1 MQLAIEAFAFKLV
14 LKVVEH
20 VIGVSYAVG
29 RVVITRS
36 IEGVAKVFQLND
48 ADVARRLHHV
58 VVHRARLLT
67 RRHEV
72 VALISIVKRCAERE
86 IVHLMTSP
94 SRERVL
100 VIAVGIGGYDAVL
113 AYLRQAEEEVAH
125 VCCAV
130 KRHAIAVPIARV
142 EEIAHVVFYRH
153 VTLKVLCAFVNR
165 SVTQPRTI
173 KARSPGAVLVVGLV
187 AIPTHT
193 KVVLHLR
200 QAQQR
205 FPLHASVI
213 LYAQSPLGFLTRLGS
228 DKYNAVCGSAAIK
241 SRCSCSFKDGHAL
254 HVVGIYGTCAV
265 TKVVTAVQSVA
276 THHRIVGQRHAID
289 NI

>member
-20 VIGVSYAVG
+20 VIGVGYAVG

-72 VALISIVKRCAERE
+72 VALISIVKRCAERKV
-86 IVHLMTSP
+86 VHLMASP

-100 VIAVGIGGYDAVL
+100 VIAVGIGGYDTIL
-113 AYLRQAEEEVAH
+113 AYLRQTKEEVTSIR
-125 VCCAV
+125 CAV
-130 KRHAIAVPIARV
+130 KRHAVAIPVPRV
-142 EEIAHVVFYRH
+142 EEVAHIVFYWH
-153 VTLKVLCAFVNR
+153 VTLKVLGALVN
-165 SVTQPRTI
+165 VTVAQPRTI
-173 KARSPGAVLVVGLV
+173 ETRPPRAVLVVGLV

-205 FPLHASVI
+205 FPLHAAVI
-213 LYAQSPLGFLTRLGS
+213 LYTQSLLGFLARLGG
-228 DKYNAVCGSAAIK
+228 DKYNAVCCSAAIK

-276 THHRIVGQRHAID
+276 THHRIVGQWHAID

>member
-20 VIGVSYAVG
+20 VIGVGYAVG

-36 IEGVAKVFQLND
+36 IKGVAKVFQLND

-72 VALISIVKRCAERE
+72 VALISIVKRCAERKV
-86 IVHLMTSP
+86 VHLVACP
-94 SRERVL
+94 CRERVL
-100 VIAVGIGGYDAVL
+100 VIAVGIGGYDTIL
-113 AYLRQAEEEVAH
+113 AYLRHAEEEVAH
-125 VCCAV
+125 VCCTV
-130 KRHAIAVPIARV
+130 ERHAVAISIARV
-142 EEIAHVVFYRH
+142 EEVAHIVFYWH

-173 KARSPGAVLVVGLV
+173 ETRPPGAVLVVGFV

-205 FPLHASVI
+205 FPLHAAVI
-213 LYAQSPLGFLTRLGS
+213 LYAKSPLGFLTRLGG
-228 DKYNAVCGSAAIK
+228 DKDNTVGGSATIQR
-241 SRCSCSFKDGHAL
+241 RCGCSFKNGHAL

>member
-1 MQLAIEAFAFKLV
+1 MA
-14 LKVVEH
+14 
-20 VIGVSYAVG
+20 
-29 RVVITRS
+29 
-36 IEGVAKVFQLND
+36 
-48 ADVARRLHHV
+48 
-58 VVHRARLLT
+58 
-67 RRHEV
+67 
-72 VALISIVKRCAERE
+72 C
-86 IVHLMTSP
+86 P
-94 SRERVL
+94 CRERVL

-173 KARSPGAVLVVGLV
+173 ETRPPRAVLVVGFV

-205 FPLHASVI
+205 FPLHAAVI
-213 LYAQSPLGFLTRLGS
+213 FYTQSLLGFLTRLGG
-228 DKYNAVCGSAAIK
+228 DKDNTVGGSATIQR
-241 SRCSCSFKDGHAL
+241 RCSRSFKDGHAL
-254 HVVGIYGTCAV
+254 HIVGIHGTSAV
-265 TKVVTAVQSVA
+265 TKVVTAVQVP
-276 THHRIVGQRHAID
+276 VGRYRAVVKRHAID
-289 NI
+289 NV